1 AVPGQ
6 PAAAQPISTGAAGGG
21 DAGLLGGQAQ
31 VISDTRTNRI
41 LVLARPENMP
51 YFVGLIGQ
59 FDAAVGAAEPLEY
72 HLRYISAGEVL
83 PVLQDLLA
91 EDQTQANQG
100 QGVSA
105 NQNQQGQ
112 NQQRTVNLGGPSGS
126 SSGYSPVSGSA
137 GSVGAGEDLLQEPND
152 LLGPQAVIVGRS
164 RIISDAKDNKILVI
178 GPPESVRKVQ
188 TILDRLDRRPQQVY
202 LSTVIGQ
209 LQLTKDY
216 QIGVDYTQTFKKIAE
231 HAGVASANL
240 NSQG

>member
-59 FDAAVGAAEPLEY
+59 FDAAVGAVAPLEY

-126 SSGYSPVSGSA
+126 SSGSAGGYSPVSGSA

-178 GPPESVRKVQ
+178 GPPESVRKVKS
-188 TILDRLDRRPQQVY
+188 ILDLLDRRPQQVY

-209 LQLTKDY
+209 LTLTNDY
-216 QIGVDYTQTFKKIAE
+216 QFGVDWVQTFKK
-231 HAGVASANL
+231 
-240 NSQG
+240 